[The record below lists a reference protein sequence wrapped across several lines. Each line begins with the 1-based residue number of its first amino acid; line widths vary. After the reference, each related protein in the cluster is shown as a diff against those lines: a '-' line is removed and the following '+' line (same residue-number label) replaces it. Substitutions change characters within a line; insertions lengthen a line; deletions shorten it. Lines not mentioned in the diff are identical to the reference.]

1 MRARHGDMLSAPFQ
15 CDFCWFLNLQGR
27 LANVAAPA
35 DRLLMA
41 YIRRANLDIMWS
53 REESTVRNT
62 LTQFKKG
69 RELSMELGLTPVPVD
84 LGPWP
89 LQDNQGFQV
98 ALEILRASQRKGRNS
113 SAYVQFDSIRK
124 LRAAYVNVY
133 QTSPESVKRNLLLKG
148 PRGNSF
154 GLTSSGTDSVTFRMF
169 MLGCEKRMGR
179 VVLQELGFTVEV
191 VLEMLA
197 GWDKELESEEVSV
210 TRKRDLVVVGGAFVV
225 LVGGALRGGEVL
237 LLEASEL
244 VKRCLDGKF
253 HESHPHVVA
262 PLMGRFKNETG
273 ERNML
278 LALASVTHSGIEIRK
293 WIERL
298 VILLRREGRDA
309 RVGPAICDVDGYLM
323 ERWKINGILRESLSR
338 IQRETNLIPD
348 DIDVMTKYSLHRSA
362 RRGMYTRA
370 REANVPGFIIESNM
384 RWSKVQQK
392 SGSLP
397 NLPMTELYLEI
408 SQILSTKLAFSAA
421 L

>member
-1 MRARHGDMLSAPFQ
+1 
-15 CDFCWFLNLQGR
+15 
-27 LANVAAPA
+27 
-35 DRLLMA
+35 
-41 YIRRANLDIMWS
+41 
-53 REESTVRNT
+53 
-62 LTQFKKG
+62 
-69 RELSMELGLTPVPVD
+69 
-84 LGPWP
+84 
-89 LQDNQGFQV
+89 
-98 ALEILRASQRKGRNS
+98 
-113 SAYVQFDSIRK
+113 
-124 LRAAYVNVY
+124 
-133 QTSPESVKRNLLLKG
+133 
-148 PRGNSF
+148 
-154 GLTSSGTDSVTFRMF
+154 

-191 VLEMLA
+191 VIEMLA
-197 GWDKELESEEVSV
+197 GWDRELASEEVSSS
-210 TRKRDLVVVGGAFVV
+210 RKRDLVVVGGAFVV

-244 VKRCLDGKF
+244 VKRSLDGKL
-253 HESHPHVVA
+253 HETHPHVVA

-278 LALASVTHSGIEIRK
+278 LALASVTSSGIEIRK
-293 WIERL
+293 WLERL
-298 VILLRREGRDA
+298 VILLRREGRDSK
-309 RVGPAICDVDGYLM
+309 VGPAVCESDGYLM

-338 IQRETNLIPD
+338 IQRDTDLIPN

-370 REANVPGFIIESNM
+370 QEANVPSFIIEANM